1 LFLTE
6 VKGSQANGSSQAH
19 LLAALSFYF
28 MKKILTCTIALFI
41 SFTGQKLLAQA
52 FQLEDYK
59 MVSTAWKQ
67 EKRRIVENFM
77 QFGRDEGKNFWL
89 VYDEYMMKW
98 EKLINSRIILIRQYN
113 LSYNQLTP
121 AEAQNF
127 LKQLYKNDTRLTK
140 LQKTCYTQMRHVL
153 SPMRAS
159 QFMQLEYEMQALI
172 RANMQSKIPMIGE
185 LEGQIKGL

>member
-1 LFLTE
+1 MKKTLTCFMVLFLAFAARE
-6 VKGSQANGSSQAH
+6 VR
-19 LLAALSFYF
+19 
-28 MKKILTCTIALFI
+28 
-41 SFTGQKLLAQA
+41 AQA
-52 FQLEDYK
+52 FRLEDFK
-59 MVSTAWKQ
+59 MVSTAWKL

-77 QFGRDEGKNFWL
+77 QFGRDEGKSFWL
-89 VYDEYMMKW
+89 VYDEYMVKW

-121 AEAQNF
+121 SEAQSF
-127 LKQLYKNDTRLTK
+127 LKQLYKNDSRLTK
-140 LQKTCYTQMRHVL
+140 LQKNCYSQMRRVL
-153 SPMRAS
+153 DPMRAS